1 MSDFVEIRIKYY
13 TLRKKHM
20 IEALTKRALVLS
32 NKAKFVRQ
40 VVDGDLIIFK
50 RKKSSLED
58 ELMRKFGAFD
68 YLLDI
73 KTYQYTEEAIAKL
86 TQESAQA
93 VEELEALQKTQIL
106 NLWKADIKNMIQ

>member
-1 MSDFVEIRIKYY
+1 
-13 TLRKKHM
+13 M
-20 IEALTKRALVLS
+20 IEELTKKVQVLN

-50 RKKSSLED
+50 RQKKSLED

-73 KTYQYTEEAIAKL
+73 RTYQYTEEAIQALKL
-86 TQESAQA
+86 ESEKAA
-93 VEELEALQKTQIL
+93 NTLEVLRETPVLQ
-106 NLWKADIKNMIQ
+106 LWKADIKNMIQ